1 MSDSR
6 IVPDGRTTNRD
17 SRTTVAPPGVDVPE
31 RHPDAPAQGALVPS
45 HYARCFACG
54 DDTAGLQMEVRAGEG
69 LSVHAE
75 FTVSERHQGAPGLAH
90 GGLLAAAFDEAL
102 GSLQWLLQVPSVT
115 GRLETDFIRPVP
127 VGSTV
132 HIEAHIVGR
141 AGRKIWSAAEGR
153 VGSPDGPVV
162 VTAAALFIV
171 VPLEHFTAHG
181 RAAEVETARDDDRV
195 RRTVRSFEV
204 NP

>member
-1 MSDSR
+1 MEISR
-6 IVPDGRTTNRD
+6 ALVLPPDA
-17 SRTTVAPPGVDVPE
+17 VLPE

-115 GRLETDFIRPVP
+115 GRLEADFLRPVP

-153 VGSPDGPVV
+153 VGSPDGPVA